1 MKSIIILIVLS
12 FNVAYSQSKK
22 ELRQSL
28 YDVTMK
34 YTNLKA
40 KSDSIELVNKR
51 MINEIADLKVRL
63 KEEIYRKEK
72 IISDNKIVGYGEG
85 LNSTPTNTDTYSG
98 AKSSYNKTNYNTYSS
113 GCTTTQCTSY
123 TKKGNRC
130 LRRTTN
136 CSGRCWQH

>member
-1 MKSIIILIVLS
+1 MKSIIIILIFSL
-12 FNVAYSQSKK
+12 NVAYSQTKK

-28 YDVTMK
+28 YDVTMR

-51 MINEIADLKVRL
+51 MTGEIADLKTRL
-63 KEEIYRKEK
+63 SEEIYRKQK
-72 IISDNKIVGYGEG
+72 IISDNKIVGYGDG
-85 LNSTPTNTDTYSG
+85 LNSTPSNTDSNT
-98 AKSSYNKTNYNTYSS
+98 KSSYKSSSYSNTYSS